1 MEIKKSEMS
10 AQGIKFIA
18 EENGQ
23 TIGWALL
30 YMIQNDRHDE
40 PYGLL
45 ENVFVEPEFRSK
57 GIGRQ
62 LLETAI
68 AEAKSR
74 GCYKLLGTSRHSN
87 TAAHKFYEKFGFQNW
102 GVEFR
107 MNLKESEPK
116 QEEY

>member
-1 MEIKKSEMS
+1 MEITKSES
-10 AQGIKFIA
+10 KGSVIKFTA
-18 EENGQ
+18 NDNGK
-23 TIGWALL
+23 TVGWALL
-30 YMIQNDRHDE
+30 YIIQNDRHDE

-45 ENVFVEPEFRSK
+45 ENVFVEKEFRSK

-62 LLETAI
+62 LVEMAI

-107 MNLKESEPK
+107 MDLKESKPK
-116 QEEY
+116 QEKY